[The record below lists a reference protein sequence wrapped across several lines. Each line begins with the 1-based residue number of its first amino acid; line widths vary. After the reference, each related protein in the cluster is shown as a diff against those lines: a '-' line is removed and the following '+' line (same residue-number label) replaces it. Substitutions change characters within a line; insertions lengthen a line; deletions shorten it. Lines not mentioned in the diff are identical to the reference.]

1 MQNPELPHGCEI
13 TSLTAVLNYF
23 GMNVSKLE
31 MTDKYLPKQEI
42 RTEGNQRF
50 GPNPNEAFAGNPRDK
65 ARGMYV
71 LLLQLSKR
79 LRQLLQINKLT
90 YMSKYE

>member
-1 MQNPELPHGCEI
+1 
-13 TSLTAVLNYF
+13 
-23 GMNVSKLE
+23 MNVSKLE

-42 RTEGNQRF
+42 RTVGNQRF

-71 LLLQLSKR
+71 FVKPNCQSG
-79 LRQLLQINKLT
+79 
-90 YMSKYE
+90 